1 MLVFLQFIHQ
11 QEQIPFKFQNTRLSL
26 SFSFISFV
34 PKFHQR
40 FPIMFIQRN
49 FLFQILPFIQQFLTR
64 RRKSLILQIKLLQCS
79 CIHIRFRLIQNNK
92 IKSKTSSTI
101 KKTNNYH
108 KNKKE
113 DRNGNLVAL
122 KELVFLVQLEEK
134 RKILFAKVFLCFLGF
149 MKLALFEDVIVD
161 FTRRISHFLEMMNFK
176 FGISIWVKKKK
187 DSKELVE
194 LGETKRV

>member
-1 MLVFLQFIHQ
+1 MLVFLQLTHQ
-11 QEQIPFKFQNTRLSL
+11 QEQIPFQFQNTWLSL

-101 KKTNNYH
+101 KKL
-108 KNKKE
+108 NKIII
-113 DRNGNLVAL
+113 DRNRNLVEL

-134 RKILFAKVFLCFLGF
+134 RKVLFTKVFLWFLGF

-161 FTRRISHFLEMMNFK
+161 FTRRISHFLGMMNFK
-176 FGISIWVKKKK
+176 FGTSIWVRKKK
-187 DSKELVE
+187 
-194 LGETKRV
+194 TKVQKN